1 MAGRYGVIYSVSVFS
16 HFTSELEETR
26 MSSDI
31 ESVSVNPVV
40 STPIRKSPYS
50 GSVDDFDQWFED
62 IRRNWLQPF
71 FPGRTAPEWSASTS
85 SRLPR
90 LDIIDRDDHFCV
102 RAELPGVDKESL
114 DVSLQDNVLSIQ
126 AASHKESQEEKGRFF
141 RRELFRGEFQRVV
154 RLPLEVEADQVK
166 ANFKDGI
173 LELNLPKSPGTRRQ
187 TISVD

>member
-1 MAGRYGVIYSVSVFS
+1 
-16 HFTSELEETR
+16 

-31 ESVSVNPVV
+31 ETVSVSPIVSAPVRT
-40 STPIRKSPYS
+40 SSYQS
-50 GSVDDFDQWFED
+50 SVDDLDQWFED
-62 IRRNWLQPF
+62 IRRNWLHPF
-71 FPGRTAPEWSASTS
+71 FPGRTVPEWSAATS
-85 SRLPR
+85 SHLPR

-102 RAELPGVDKESL
+102 RAELPGVDKDSL

-126 AASHKESQEEKGRFF
+126 AASHRESQEEKGRFC
-141 RRELFRGEFQRVV
+141 RRELFHGEFQRVV
-154 RLPLEVEADQVK
+154 RLPVEVEAGQVK